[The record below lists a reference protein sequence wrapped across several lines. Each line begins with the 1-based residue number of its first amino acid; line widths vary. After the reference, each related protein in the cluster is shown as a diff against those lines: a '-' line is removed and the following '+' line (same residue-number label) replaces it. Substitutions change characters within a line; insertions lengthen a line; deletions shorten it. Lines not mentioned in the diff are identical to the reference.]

1 MPNTANVITKA
12 LCTQLRA
19 MSVALEFLLS
29 HAMILT
35 QRSKGDLHLPL
46 IMNYSGHQVIHT
58 TFQITGLLL

>member
-1 MPNTANVITKA
+1 M
-12 LCTQLRA
+12 R
-19 MSVALEFLLS
+19 VALEFLLS
-29 HAMILT
+29 HAMIAMILT